1 MDGRLLVV
9 EDDPQVRGMLV
20 RALGYEG
27 FEVRAAPDATTALAA
42 VRGERP
48 DLVLLDLLLPD
59 LDGMEVCRRLRAEGD
74 AVPVLMLTARDG
86 VDDRVEGLDIGADDY
101 VVKPFDTAELVARVR
116 ALLRRTRAARERP
129 QRRFADLE
137 VDLESR
143 EVRRGER
150 LVELT
155 RREFDLLALL
165 IEHPRRVMSRER
177 LMCDAWGY
185 RAAIETNAVDVY
197 VGYLRRKLEE
207 GGEERLLWTV
217 RGVGFVLRE
226 ARG

>member
-1 MDGRLLVV
+1 MS
-9 EDDPQVRGMLV
+9 
-20 RALGYEG
+20 
-27 FEVRAAPDATTALAA
+27 AAPDAASAFAALRA
-42 VRGERP
+42 ERP

-59 LDGMEVCRRLRAEGD
+59 LDGMEVCRRLRAQGD
-74 AVPVLMLTARDG
+74 PVPVLMLTARDG
-86 VDDRVEGLDIGADDY
+86 VDDRVDGLDTGADDY

-165 IEHPRRVMSRER
+165 VEHPRRVMSRER
-177 LMCDAWGY
+177 LMTEAWGY
-185 RAAIETNAVDVY
+185 RAAVETNAVDVY

>member
-1 MDGRLLVV
+1 M
-9 EDDPQVRGMLV
+9 
-20 RALGYEG
+20 
-27 FEVRAAPDATTALAA
+27 
-42 VRGERP
+42 
-48 DLVLLDLLLPD
+48 LLDLLLPD
-59 LDGMEVCRRLRAEGD
+59 LDGMEVCRRLRAAGD

-86 VDDRVEGLDIGADDY
+86 VDDRVDGLELGADDY

-129 QRRFADLE
+129 RRRFGDLE

-150 LVELT
+150 LVGLT

-165 IEHPRRVMSRER
+165 VEHPRRVMSRER
-177 LMCDAWGY
+177 LMTEAWGY

-207 GGEERLLWTV
+207 DGEERLIWTV